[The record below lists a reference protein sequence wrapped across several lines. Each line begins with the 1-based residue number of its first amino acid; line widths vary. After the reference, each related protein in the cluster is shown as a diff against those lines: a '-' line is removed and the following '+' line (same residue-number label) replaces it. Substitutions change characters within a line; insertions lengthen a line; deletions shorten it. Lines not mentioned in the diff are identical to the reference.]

1 MSEDEV
7 TGKTAFAKYEGTG
20 NDFIIVED
28 LEDAISI
35 SPDGV
40 AALCERRFGIGAD
53 GLMLIR
59 RSRLASFRMDF
70 YNADGTPA
78 EMCGNGI
85 RCFAKYLHDFGLI
98 NDLSV
103 DIETGAGVKEV
114 QLIADGNK
122 AVGATVDMGRPA
134 LEAEKIPVQASLGL
148 ENEALITLDSLTF
161 EGVCVSMGNPHF
173 VVFTDDIRSAPVA
186 DIGPQIENHPAFPNK
201 TNVEFVKVLSND
213 ELELRVW
220 ERGVGETLACGT
232 GACAAAVAANL
243 KGLAGRRVKVNLPGG
258 TLAVE
263 WAREGNILLSG
274 PARLVFTGSVDLS
287 DF

>member
-1 MSEDEV
+1 M
-7 TGKTAFAKYEGTG
+7 TAKTAFAKYEGTG

-28 LEDAISI
+28 LAEEISI
-35 SPDGV
+35 APDAV

-70 YNADGTPA
+70 YNADGTRA

-98 NDLSV
+98 KDLSI
-103 DIETGAGVKEV
+103 DIETGAGVKAVE
-114 QLIADGNK
+114 LIVDGNR
-122 AVGATVDMGRPA
+122 AVGASVDMGRPE
-134 LEAEKIPVQASLGL
+134 LRAERIPVNASLGL
-148 ENEALITLDSLTF
+148 ENEAEVTLGSSAF

-173 VVFTDDIRSAPVA
+173 VVFIDDLRSAPIA
-186 DIGPQIENHPAFPNK
+186 DVGPMIENHPAFPNK
-201 TNVEFVKVLSND
+201 TNVEFAKVLSND

-243 KGLAGRRVKVNLPGG
+243 KGFAGRRVKVNLPGG
-258 TLAVE
+258 SLVVE
-263 WAREGNILLSG
+263 WTGEGNVLLYG
-274 PARLVFTGSVDLS
+274 PARMVFTGSVDLN